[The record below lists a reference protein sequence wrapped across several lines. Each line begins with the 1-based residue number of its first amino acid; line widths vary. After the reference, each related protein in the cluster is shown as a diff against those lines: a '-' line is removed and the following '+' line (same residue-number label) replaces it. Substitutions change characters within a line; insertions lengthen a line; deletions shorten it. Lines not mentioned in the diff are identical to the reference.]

1 MLPSVEDGMD
11 IPNGNRKQRPRP
23 ESGGPAPAL
32 FDLDLMGAVRTDA
45 CVLLTG
51 KEDAA
56 RTLAYKIHSLSGW
69 RHGPFT
75 IVDCARPG
83 ETVERD
89 LVGLFTETEASN
101 AREPYPRLAQAGT
114 VLLQNVGR
122 LTPPVQSRIAD
133 RLVHFCRT
141 RRSGSPRRR
150 LMASTSEPLLPRVL
164 DGTFDDQLFYRLN
177 VIHVVLPSD
186 TNPEDSRDVPDEEE
200 TVPDRAPR
208 RTRVSEHRAVGL

>member
-1 MLPSVEDGMD
+1 MD
-11 IPNGNRKQRPRP
+11 IPNGNPKQGPRP

-32 FDLDLMGAVRTDA
+32 FELDLMGAVRTDA

-51 KEDAA
+51 REDAA

-83 ETVERD
+83 EAVERD
-89 LVGLFTETEASN
+89 LVGLFSETEPPSAT
-101 AREPYPRLAQAGT
+101 EPYPRLAQAGT

-122 LTPPVQSRIAD
+122 LAPTVQSRIAD
-133 RLVHFCRT
+133 QLVHFCAK

-150 LMASTSEPLLPRVL
+150 LMASTPVPLLPRVL
-164 DGTFDDQLFYRLN
+164 DGTFDDELFYRLN
-177 VIHVVLPSD
+177 VIHVVLPSE
-186 TNPEDSRDVPDEEE
+186 TNPGDTRDVPGEEE
-200 TVPDRAPR
+200 PAPDRAPR
-208 RTRVSEHRAVGL
+208 GTRFSEHRAAAL